1 MLSLPEVRDLGGV
14 VVIDG
19 VHPSVLQPVCCGHPS
34 SLHLHGVHSG
44 ILSELQHH
52 LAGHHLPSGECCIS
66 RSIQLQRERLY
77 WAQCHPYDRKQSNSK
92 QKHTFWQGWRLNIN
106 KYPWFTVKCVQN
118 WFSSAVKTTLQT
130 ARATWGH
137 KWLKHLGVIWTTWG
151 PPNQANYA
159 CEVLYSPFLS
169 CF

>member
-1 MLSLPEVRDLGGV
+1 MIFSPLTSDQMLSLPEVRDLGGV

-66 RSIQLQRERLY
+66 RTIQLQRERLY
-77 WAQCHPYDRKQSNSK
+77 
-92 QKHTFWQGWRLNIN
+92 
-106 KYPWFTVKCVQN
+106 
-118 WFSSAVKTTLQT
+118 
-130 ARATWGH
+130 
-137 KWLKHLGVIWTTWG
+137 
-151 PPNQANYA
+151 
-159 CEVLYSPFLS
+159 
-169 CF
+169 